1 MSLRVF
7 ELAKELNIP
16 TKELIDR
23 INGLGIEITGNFSAL
38 TDDQIAKIR
47 KDFKAPV
54 AHAKDAAASGQE
66 GPKRVRRRIISVKKA
81 KEGKKVKGTAKVED
95 EPLEEE
101 VEVVKKVEAEEPKE
115 KKAKKPKKVVRKK
128 APKVEEPVEPTKEEE
143 GEVEVEVEVEVAE
156 EVLEAEEEDVKKP
169 EKKKKATKEEKD
181 KTPAKDIRRRII
193 RAARAKVDPKP
204 LTATE
209 KRAAR
214 KKEQEEAEAEEK
226 KTTAKKKRE
235 KEEKAAEHL
244 VGEVKAKVDPKD
256 KKAKKAAVDDVSAE
270 KQDGKKPDAAKKVKD
285 KPEDK
290 DKKAAADDKKDSK
303 AKKPEPEFEGNGVRK
318 PGKEFARKEKT
329 KIPKIVV
336 PDTLEDIDDDFG
348 SDELP
353 FAKPAKF
360 TPKKRFSKSARRKD
374 RNRKQKIVKKE
385 VHTFNPRQKDLVVGE
400 FITVGD
406 LAGLIGIKVPQII
419 KTLMSLGIM
428 ATITQSIDG
437 ETAVLVAGE
446 HNVELKVEFESIE
459 DSIDQIVDEKAN
471 LQLRSPVVTIM
482 GHVDHGKTSL
492 LDKIRS
498 TNVIEG
504 EAGGITQHIGAYH
517 VKTEE
522 GQVTFLD
529 TPGHEAFTAMR
540 SRGADVTDIV
550 VLVVAADDGPRP
562 QTVEAIDH
570 AKAANVAIIVAIN
583 KCDKP
588 DANPDRTIQQ
598 LMEHELVPEEFGGD
612 VPMIKVSAKS
622 GDGIDKLLEMIH
634 LQSEVLELKADP
646 DRLAQGVVI
655 ESKVDKG
662 RGNTATI
669 LIQTGTLKI
678 GDNYVVGTEYGRV
691 RAMWNDRG
699 RKLDEALP
707 SVPVEIVGLN
717 GVPMAGDRFNVGQDE
732 KQVRQIATLRSE
744 KVKAKKQAQQ
754 QKRKLENLLESMGKD
769 EQRILN
775 LIVKTDVIGSMEA
788 LTDALYRLGNE
799 EVAIRVI
806 RGAVGAI
813 TNTDILLATTSDA
826 VVIGFNT
833 RPDASAKK
841 LASEENVDIRM
852 YSVIYEVIDDVK
864 KALEGMLEPI
874 IREEIQGKAEVL
886 EVFNIPKVGV
896 IAGSKVVEGKF
907 VRDCPV
913 RVIRDNVIIHDGR
926 LASLKR
932 FKDQAKEVQSGFECG
947 IGIESYK
954 DIKVGDELE
963 SYLRLETA
971 ATL

>member
-16 TKELIDR
+16 TKELIKR
-23 INGLGIEITGNFSAL
+23 INSLGIAISGNFSAL
-38 TDDQIAKIR
+38 DDEQITAIR
-47 KDFKAPV
+47 KDFLEPATRIKETV
-54 AHAKDAAASGQE
+54 VSSLE

-81 KEGKKVKGTAKVED
+81 TEGKKIKASLKLGDAPLDEDVETREQASAED
-95 EPLEEE
+95 VTTEP
-101 VEVVKKVEAEEPKE
+101 V
-115 KKAKKPKKVVRKK
+115 KKPKKVSRKK
-128 APKVEEPVEPTKEEE
+128 AVEPAPEPEPEEKAA
-143 GEVEVEVEVEVAE
+143 EVAE
-156 EVLEAEEEDVKKP
+156 EKQAAEEV
-169 EKKKKATKEEKD
+169 KEE
-181 KTPAKDIRRRII
+181 KTPAKDIRRRIS
-193 RAARAKVDPKP
+193 RAARSKVEPRVS
-204 LTATE
+204 A
-209 KRAAR
+209 
-214 KKEQEEAEAEEK
+214 QEEK
-226 KTTAKKKRE
+226 KAAEELEKVAVAKKKKAKAAEIDQEPEMKVEVKQRRVRKAGSKSE
-235 KEEKAAEHL
+235 KEEKPVQES
-244 VGEVKAKVDPKD
+244 
-256 KKAKKAAVDDVSAE
+256 AAVISAE
-270 KQDGKKPDAAKKVKD
+270 KVDEKKPRVATKGDEKPAAETVKPAKPKKI
-285 KPEDK
+285 
-290 DKKAAADDKKDSK
+290 
-303 AKKPEPEFEGNGVRK
+303 EPEKEYDEDGVVK
-318 PGKEFARKEKT
+318 PPKDFLRKEKV
-329 KIPKIVV
+329 KIDKHIISDP
-336 PDTLEDIDDDFG
+336 LEESGDDLESTD
-348 SDELP
+348 LP
-353 FAKPAKF
+353 FGGPSKF
-360 TPKKRFSKSARRKD
+360 EPKKRFSKASKRKD
-374 RNRKQKIVKKE
+374 RNRKQKVVKKE

-446 HNVELKVEFESIE
+446 HNVDLKVEFQSIE
-459 DSIDQIVDEKAN
+459 DSIDQISDIKAN
-471 LQLRSPVVTIM
+471 LKLRSPVVTIM

-498 TNVIEG
+498 TNVIGG

-517 VKTEE
+517 VKTEN
-522 GQVTFLD
+522 GHITFLD

-540 SRGADVTDIV
+540 ARGADVTDIV

-570 AKAANVAIIVAIN
+570 AKAAGVQMIVAIN

-588 DANPDRTIQQ
+588 DANPERTIQQ
-598 LMEHELVPEEFGGD
+598 LMEYQLVPEEFGGD

-622 GDGIDKLLEMIH
+622 GEGIDKLLEMLH
-634 LQSEVLELKADP
+634 LQAEVLELKADP
-646 DRLAQGVVI
+646 KRLAQGVVI
-655 ESKVDKG
+655 ESKIDKG

-669 LIQTGTLKI
+669 LIQTGTLRV

-699 RKLDEALP
+699 RKLSEAVP

-717 GVPMAGDRFNVGQDE
+717 GLPMAGDRFNVGMDE

-744 KVKAKKQAQQ
+744 KEKARKQAQQ
-754 QKRKLENLLESMGKD
+754 QKRKLENLLDSMGKD
-769 EQRILN
+769 EQQMLN
-775 LIVKTDVIGSMEA
+775 LIIKTDVIGSLEA
-788 LTDALYRLGNE
+788 LSDALYRLGNE
-799 EVAIRVI
+799 QVAIRVI

-813 TNTDILLATTSDA
+813 TSTDILLAATSDA
-826 VVIGFNT
+826 VIIGFNT
-833 RPDASAKK
+833 RPDATAKK
-841 LASEENVDIRM
+841 LANEENVDVRL
-852 YSVIYEVIDDVK
+852 YSIIYEVIDDVR

-874 IREEIQGKAEVL
+874 VREEIQGKAEVL

-896 IAGSKVVEGKF
+896 IAGTKVTEGKF

-913 RVIRDNVIIHDGR
+913 RVIRDNVIIHDGK

-932 FKDQAKEVQSGFECG
+932 FKDQAKEVLSGFECG

-971 ATL
+971 AKL

>member
-16 TKELIDR
+16 TKELIKR
-23 INGLGIEITGNFSAL
+23 IKVLGIEITGNFSAL
-38 TDDQIAKIR
+38 ADEQVTDIR
-47 KDFKAPV
+47 KNFLEPATRIKESV
-54 AHAKDAAASGQE
+54 VSGDE
-66 GPKRVRRRIISVKKA
+66 GPKRVRRRIISAKKA
-81 KEGKKVKGTAKVED
+81 KEGRKIKESLKLED
-95 EPLEEE
+95 VPLEKDVETRKQMSTDEASEE
-101 VEVVKKVEAEEPKE
+101 TAE
-115 KKAKKPKKVVRKK
+115 KPKKIIRKK
-128 APKVEEPVEPTKEEE
+128 S
-143 GEVEVEVEVEVAE
+143 AE
-156 EVLEAEEEDVKKP
+156 TVEEDVEKP
-169 EKKKKATKEEKD
+169 EKKKTAEEKRR
-181 KTPAKDIRRRII
+181 TPAKDIRRRIMS
-193 RAARAKVDPKP
+193 AARKPVESPVDPVAEKKAKETALKEEQKKRGIKKSDEVVDAAGKPAEETETASGLKAKGKKTDLKADEKKPGTTKEKQKTEEKGDKSVTAGAKPAKPKKPDPKP
-204 LTATE
+204 EGGVTIH
-209 KRAAR
+209 K
-214 KKEQEEAEAEEK
+214 
-226 KTTAKKKRE
+226 TAK
-235 KEEKAAEHL
+235 
-244 VGEVKAKVDPKD
+244 D
-256 KKAKKAAVDDVSAE
+256 
-270 KQDGKKPDAAKKVKD
+270 
-285 KPEDK
+285 
-290 DKKAAADDKKDSK
+290 
-303 AKKPEPEFEGNGVRK
+303 
-318 PGKEFARKEKT
+318 FARKEKT
-329 KIPKIVV
+329 KIDPKTI
-336 PDTLEDIDDDFG
+336 PDPHDDVGEDLD
-348 SDELP
+348 SDSLTSARP
-353 FAKPAKF
+353 GKF
-360 TPKKRFSKSARRKD
+360 TPKKRFSKSSKRKD

-406 LAGLIGIKVPQII
+406 LAGLIGVRVPQII
-419 KTLMSLGIM
+419 KTLMSLSIM

-446 HNVELKVEFESIE
+446 HNVDLKVEFQSIE
-459 DSIDQIVDEKAN
+459 DGIDQIVDQPEN

-498 TNVIEG
+498 TNVIG
-504 EAGGITQHIGAYH
+504 SEAGGITQHIGAYH
-517 VKTEE
+517 VKTSE
-522 GQVTFLD
+522 GHITFLD
-529 TPGHEAFTAMR
+529 TPGHAAFTAMR
-540 SRGADVTDIV
+540 ARGADVTDIV

-570 AKAANVAIIVAIN
+570 AKAGGVQIIVAIN

-612 VPMIKVSAKS
+612 VPMIQISAKS
-622 GDGIDKLLEMIH
+622 GEGIDKLLEMLH
-634 LQSEVLELKADP
+634 LQAEIMELKADP

-655 ESKVDKG
+655 ESRIDKG

-669 LIQTGTLKI
+669 LIETGTLKI

-699 RKLDEALP
+699 RKLTEALP
-707 SVPVEIVGLN
+707 AVPVEIVGLN
-717 GVPMAGDRFNVGQDE
+717 GVPMAGDRFNVGSDE

-744 KVKAKKQAQQ
+744 KEKVKKQALQ
-754 QKRKLENLLESMGKD
+754 QKRSLENLMESMGKD
-769 EQRILN
+769 EKRILN
-775 LIVKTDVIGSMEA
+775 LIVKTDVIGSLEA

-799 EVAIRVI
+799 QVAIRVI

-813 TNTDILLATTSDA
+813 TSTDVLLATTSDA

-841 LASEENVDIRM
+841 LSNEENVDVRL
-852 YSVIYEVIDDVK
+852 YSIIYEVIDDLK

-874 IREEIQGKAEVL
+874 VREEIQGKAEVL

-913 RVIRDNVIIHDGR
+913 RVIRDNVIIHDGK

-932 FKDQAKEVQSGFECG
+932 FKDQAKEVMSGFECG
-947 IGIESYK
+947 IGVEAYK

-971 ATL
+971 AKL

>member
-16 TKELIDR
+16 TKELIKR
-23 INGLGIEITGNFSAL
+23 IKILGIEITGNFSAL
-38 TDDQIAKIR
+38 ADEQITEIR
-47 KDFKAPV
+47 KNFLEPATRIKESV
-54 AHAKDAAASGQE
+54 VTGEE
-66 GPKRVRRRIISVKKA
+66 GPKRVRRRIISAKKA
-81 KEGKKVKGTAKVED
+81 TEGRKIKESLKLDDA
-95 EPLEEE
+95 PLEKD
-101 VEVVKKVEAEEPKE
+101 VETRKQMSSEGEQKE
-115 KKAKKPKKVVRKK
+115 KAKKAKKVIRKK
-128 APKVEEPVEPTKEEE
+128 SVEPVDGVDEKPEQ
-143 GEVEVEVEVEVAE
+143 
-156 EVLEAEEEDVKKP
+156 KKP
-169 EKKKKATKEEKD
+169 VSKKKEEKQ
-181 KTPAKDIRRRII
+181 KTPAKDIRKRIM
-193 RAARAKVDPKP
+193 RAAQKPVEPKKEPVVEKKKKAADAVTPPKVTEKADKEGRKENKTETKAKKEKKEKKEEIKAVEKKPAELKKEKSPKEDKSKKPIADGVKATKPKKPDPKP
-204 LTATE
+204 E
-209 KRAAR
+209 GVVEIR
-214 KKEQEEAEAEEK
+214 K
-226 KTTAKKKRE
+226 TAKDF
-235 KEEKAAEHL
+235 
-244 VGEVKAKVDPKD
+244 AK
-256 KKAKKAAVDDVSAE
+256 
-270 KQDGKKPDAAKKVKD
+270 
-285 KPEDK
+285 
-290 DKKAAADDKKDSK
+290 
-303 AKKPEPEFEGNGVRK
+303 
-318 PGKEFARKEKT
+318 KEKT
-329 KIPKIVV
+329 KIDPKTI
-336 PDTLEDIDDDFG
+336 PDQLEEEIGGDLETEI
-348 SDELP
+348 LP
-353 FAKPAKF
+353 TARPGKF
-360 TPKKRFSKSARRKD
+360 MPKKRFSKSSKRKE
-374 RNRKQKIVKKE
+374 RNRKHKIAKKE

-419 KTLMSLGIM
+419 KTLMSLSIM

-446 HNVELKVEFESIE
+446 HNVDLKVEFESIE
-459 DSIDQIVDEKAN
+459 DGIDQIVDRSDN

-492 LDKIRS
+492 LDMIRS
-498 TNVIEG
+498 TNVIGG

-517 VKTEE
+517 VKTSD
-522 GQVTFLD
+522 GQITFLD
-529 TPGHEAFTAMR
+529 TPGHAAFTAMR
-540 SRGADVTDIV
+540 ARGADVTDIV

-562 QTVEAIDH
+562 QTIEAIDH
-570 AKAANVAIIVAIN
+570 AKAAGVQIIVAIN

-622 GDGIDKLLEMIH
+622 GDGIDKLLEMLH
-634 LQSEVLELKADP
+634 LQSEIMELKADP
-646 DRLAQGVVI
+646 DRFAQGVVI

-669 LIQTGTLKI
+669 LIQTGTLRV

-699 RKLDEALP
+699 RKLNEASP

-717 GVPMAGDRFNVGQDE
+717 GVPMAGDRFNVGLDE

-744 KVKAKKQAQQ
+744 KEKARKQAQQ
-754 QKRKLENLLESMGKD
+754 HKRSLENLLESMGKD

-775 LIVKTDVIGSMEA
+775 LVIKTDVIGSLEA
-788 LTDALYRLGNE
+788 LSDALYRLGNE
-799 EVAIRVI
+799 QVAIRVI

-813 TNTDILLATTSDA
+813 TSTDVLLASTSDA

-841 LASEENVDIRM
+841 LAGEENVDVRM
-852 YSVIYEVIDDVK
+852 YSIIYEVIDDVK

-913 RVIRDNVIIHDGR
+913 RVIRDHVIIHDGK

-932 FKDQAKEVQSGFECG
+932 FKDQAKEVMSGFECG
-947 IGIESYK
+947 IGIDAYK

-963 SYLRLETA
+963 SYSRLETA
-971 ATL
+971 AKL

>member
-16 TKELIDR
+16 TKELIKR
-23 INGLGIEITGNFSAL
+23 IKVLGIEITGNFSAL
-38 TDDQIAKIR
+38 ADEQITDIR
-47 KDFKAPV
+47 KNFLEPATRIKESLV
-54 AHAKDAAASGQE
+54 SGEE
-66 GPKRVRRRIISVKKA
+66 GPKRVRRRIISAKKA
-81 KEGKKVKGTAKVED
+81 TEGRKIKESLKLDDA
-95 EPLEEE
+95 PLEKD
-101 VEVVKKVEAEEPKE
+101 VETRKQMSAEETE
-115 KKAKKPKKVVRKK
+115 EETVKKPKKIIRKK
-128 APKVEEPVEPTKEEE
+128 AVEPVDEVVEETEEQKPEPTKE
-143 GEVEVEVEVEVAE
+143 V
-156 EVLEAEEEDVKKP
+156 
-169 EKKKKATKEEKD
+169 KEEK
-181 KTPAKDIRRRII
+181 KRTPAKDIRRRIM
-193 RAARAKVDPKP
+193 RAAQNTAEPKVVTLAEIKAEKKAETKKAK
-204 LTATE
+204 E
-209 KRAAR
+209 AA
-214 KKEQEEAEAEEK
+214 AAEEQK
-226 KTTAKKKRE
+226 VTAAKKSDEIAETVQKPS
-235 KEEKAAEHL
+235 KETETSAS
-244 VGEVKAKVDPKD
+244 
-256 KKAKKAAVDDVSAE
+256 KAKKADLPADE
-270 KQDGKKPDAAKKVKD
+270 KKPGTTKKEKKQVVEKGKKSAADGEKAAK
-285 KPEDK
+285 P
-290 DKKAAADDKKDSK
+290 
-303 AKKPEPEFEGNGVRK
+303 KKPGVVADAENRTLA
-318 PGKEFARKEKT
+318 KEFARKEKA
-329 KIPKIVV
+329 KIDPETI
-336 PDTLEDIDDDFG
+336 PDPLEEIG
-348 SDELP
+348 GELESQNLP
-353 FAKPAKF
+353 SVRPGKF
-360 TPKKRFSKSARRKD
+360 MPKKRFSKSSRRKD
-374 RNRKQKIVKKE
+374 RNRKQKITKKE

-419 KTLMSLGIM
+419 KTLMSLSIM

-446 HNVELKVEFESIE
+446 HNVDLKVEFDSIE
-459 DSIDQIVDEKAN
+459 DGIDQIVDQTKN

-492 LDKIRS
+492 LDMIRS
-498 TNVIEG
+498 TNVIGG

-517 VKTEE
+517 VKTAA
-522 GQVTFLD
+522 GHITFLD
-529 TPGHEAFTAMR
+529 TPGHAAFTAMR
-540 SRGADVTDIV
+540 ARGADVTDIV

-570 AKAANVAIIVAIN
+570 AKAAGVQIIVAIN

-622 GDGIDKLLEMIH
+622 GEGIDKLLEMLH
-634 LQSEVLELKADP
+634 LQSEIMELKADP

-655 ESKVDKG
+655 ESKIDKG

-699 RKLDEALP
+699 RKLNEAFP

-744 KVKAKKQAQQ
+744 KEKAKKQAQQ
-754 QKRKLENLLESMGKD
+754 HKRSLENLLESMGKD

-775 LIVKTDVIGSMEA
+775 LIIKTDVIGSLEA
-788 LTDALYRLGNE
+788 LSDALYRLGNE
-799 EVAIRVI
+799 QVAIRVI

-813 TNTDILLATTSDA
+813 TSTDVLLASTSDA
-826 VVIGFNT
+826 VMIGFNT

-841 LASEENVDIRM
+841 LSVEENVDVRT
-852 YSVIYEVIDDVK
+852 YSIIYEVIDDVK

-896 IAGSKVVEGKF
+896 IAGTKVTEGKF

-913 RVIRDNVIIHDGR
+913 RVIRDNVIIHNGK
-926 LASLKR
+926 LSSLKR
-932 FKDQAKEVQSGFECG
+932 FKDQAKEVMSGFECG
-947 IGIESYK
+947 IGIDAYK

-963 SYLRLETA
+963 SYSRLETA
-971 ATL
+971 AKL